1 MWNEIMSA
9 IISLVVTVVGA
20 TVTTVL
26 IPAVSSWL
34 KSKTQSYDLQ
44 SVIDDITVT
53 VQSSVDMIEQTIVTQ
68 LKADGE
74 WNTTSQS
81 QALES
86 AVTEVI
92 NGLSKNTYD
101 ILKSEGADIEGL
113 VKRHIE
119 AYIQSK
125 KVYK

>member
-20 TVTTVL
+20 AITTIL
-26 IPAVSSWL
+26 IPATARWL
-34 KSKTQSYDLQ
+34 KSRTQNQQFQ

-53 VQSSVDMIEQTIVTQ
+53 VQSSVDMIEQTVVNQ
-68 LKADGE
+68 LKADGN
-74 WNTTSQS
+74 WNSTSQS
-81 QALES
+81 QVLES

-92 NGLSKNTYD
+92 NGLAKSTYEL
-101 ILKSEGADIEGL
+101 LKSESADIEGL
-113 VKRHIE
+113 VTRHIE

-125 KVYK
+125 KSDK